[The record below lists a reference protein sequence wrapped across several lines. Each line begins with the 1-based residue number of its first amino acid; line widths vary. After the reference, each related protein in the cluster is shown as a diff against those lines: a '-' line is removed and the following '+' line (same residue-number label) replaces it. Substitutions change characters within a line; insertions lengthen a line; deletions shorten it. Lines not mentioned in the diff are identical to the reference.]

1 MSEQYEIRQ
10 WQKYEGENW
19 WKWGV
24 WLEGSDEALDRVEFV
39 EWTLDP
45 TFPNPVRRVTNR
57 LDKFKLD
64 TAGWGSFPIRARVH
78 TRDGSVHT
86 LNHDLVL
93 ESDEPSPVMRS
104 AEKTSQSLWGP
115 LENRYSSE
123 RPRKLLALDGGGI
136 RGVLTLQVLIRMEE
150 MLAEKSG
157 QGENFRLCNFF
168 DYIAGTSTGAI
179 IAAGLAIGKSA
190 RFLSEFYK
198 EVGPAMFEKAFILNR
213 LKNLYKS
220 EPLTNKLKE
229 VFGQDTTLDSER
241 LKCLLLVVTR
251 NVTTDSP
258 WPISSNPY
266 AKYNDPKREDRN
278 TKVPL
283 WQLVRASTAAPV
295 FFPPEIVQWDPSD
308 PSKAF
313 VFEDGGLTPYNNPS
327 FLIARMAT
335 YPAYKLGWKT
345 GEKNLL
351 VMSVGT
357 GSAPRVDTEV
367 YSGGKNA
374 FSNLVSF
381 PAALMYGAAVD
392 QDINCR
398 IIGRCIHG
406 GEYDKELGWC
416 DTAID
421 RELGDLI
428 SRDGGVPISIDQDL
442 GRQFLYARYNA
453 ELSSNWLA
461 RRGLGDIDPSTVA
474 QLDSVAH
481 IDDLVRVGQALAKEV
496 KIEHFCLDRFGQF
509 Y

>member
-1 MSEQYEIRQ
+1 M
-10 WQKYEGENW
+10 
-19 WKWGV
+19 
-24 WLEGSDEALDRVEFV
+24 
-39 EWTLDP
+39 
-45 TFPNPVRRVTNR
+45 
-57 LDKFKLD
+57 
-64 TAGWGSFPIRARVH
+64 
-78 TRDGSVHT
+78 
-86 LNHDLVL
+86 
-93 ESDEPSPVMRS
+93 
-104 AEKTSQSLWGP
+104 SLWGH
-115 LENRYSSE
+115 LEKRYATQQ
-123 RPRKLLALDGGGI
+123 PRKLLALDGGGI

-150 MLAEKSG
+150 LLAEKSG

-168 DYIAGTSTGAI
+168 DYIGGTSTGAI

-190 RFLSEFYK
+190 KWLSEFYK
-198 EVGPAMFEKAFILNR
+198 EVGPAMFEKSFILKR

-220 EPLTNKLKE
+220 EPLAEKLKE
-229 VFGQDTTLDSER
+229 VFGENTTLDSDK

-251 NVTTDSP
+251 NVSTDSP
-258 WPISSNPY
+258 WPISTNPY
-266 AKYNDPKREDRN
+266 AKYNAPGRPDRN
-278 TKVPL
+278 TKIPL

-295 FFPPEIVQWDPSD
+295 FFPPEIVEWDPND

-313 VFEDGGLTPYNNPS
+313 LFEDGGLTPYNNPA

-357 GSAPRVDTEV
+357 GSAPKVDAEV

-374 FSNLVSF
+374 FSNLVNF
-381 PAALMYGAAVD
+381 PPALMYGAQVD

-406 GEYDKELGWC
+406 GEFDKELGRC
-416 DTAID
+416 DTQID
-421 RELGDLI
+421 REIEDLVARGD
-428 SRDGGVPISIDQDL
+428 DGALVPILEDS

-453 ELSSNWLA
+453 ELSTSWLA
-461 RRGLGDIDPSTVA
+461 KRGLGDVDPASVA
-474 QLDSVAH
+474 QLDSVDH

-496 KIEHFCLDRFGQF
+496 KLEHFALERFGQF